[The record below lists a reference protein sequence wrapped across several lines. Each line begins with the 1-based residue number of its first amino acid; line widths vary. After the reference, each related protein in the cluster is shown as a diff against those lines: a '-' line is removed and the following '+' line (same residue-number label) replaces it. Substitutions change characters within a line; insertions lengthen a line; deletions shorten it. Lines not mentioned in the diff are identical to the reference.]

1 MIFWIIYTLF
11 SLILSYLFMKI
22 FDNFYIKLIVYIL
35 SLALFM
41 SVWFISPGNSE
52 MAPVLSIFLMEL
64 FFVESNGFE
73 RLLRSFLLFFG
84 TSSLLSLIIIFL
96 KFKN

>member
-22 FDNFYIKLIVYIL
+22 FDNFYIKLIIYIL
-35 SLALFM
+35 SLSLFM

-52 MAPVLSIFLMEL
+52 MAPALSIFLMEL

-73 RLLRSFLLFFG
+73 RLFRPFLLFFG
-84 TSSLLSLIIIFL
+84 ISSLLSLIIIFL